1 MPRGFLVWP
10 PAAPS
15 QPKISAR
22 PAQLSPTSRN
32 PNGATLTTDQEDY
45 QPYTYVYMT
54 GTGFSPGETVNMIVV
69 ESAPDPAAFEPWDVV
84 ADANGNVDTSWYI
97 FTENLIGATMQV
109 TATGQS
115 SNLTASATLPMPSR
129 RRASLRSTPLR
140 EASLSMATS
149 YRTLQPH
156 LLLLQQIRA
165 IGTHGPGGSGGNV
178 LNNNATGTPVD
189 STTTFHLIDPFN
201 SGTDDNFAGGDK
213 VDNNPNTWN
222 WTLNPVNAKQDINNA
237 LIHVT
242 KDPITQHTWVVIAGD
257 RRSNNGDSYIDFEF
271 LQNTLTTT
279 PLVAG
284 TGGFSSAGPNC
295 GRTIN
300 DFLMT
305 LQFTNGGTVP
315 DVLCLAMGGGEW
327 KQFL

>member
-1 MPRGFLVWP
+1 M
-10 PAAPS
+10 
-15 QPKISAR
+15 
-22 PAQLSPTSRN
+22 
-32 PNGATLTTDQEDY
+32 
-45 QPYTYVYMT
+45 
-54 GTGFSPGETVNMIVV
+54 
-69 ESAPDPAAFEPWDVV
+69 
-84 ADANGNVDTSWYI
+84 
-97 FTENLIGATMQV
+97 
-109 TATGQS
+109 
-115 SNLTASATLPMPSR
+115 
-129 RRASLRSTPLR
+129 
-140 EASLSMATS
+140 
-149 YRTLQPH
+149 
-156 LLLLQQIRA
+156 
-165 IGTHGPGGSGGNV
+165 
-178 LNNNATGTPVD
+178 D
-189 STTTFHLIDPFN
+189 STTTFHLLDPFN

-237 LIHVT
+237 LIHVI

-305 LQFTNGGTVP
+305 LQFDEWRNSPG
-315 DVLCLAMGGGEW
+315 VLCLAMGGGEW